1 MIYYNSIDYKCR
13 YRKVGIM
20 KKTPEVKNPR
30 LGQVGGQALL
40 EGVMMRSGETIATS
54 VRATDGTIKAKRE
67 KFVSARKKY
76 KFCALP
82 LVRGVVSFV
91 ESMKM
96 SLSTMN
102 DAVNMLGLEEEEET
116 KFEKWLKEKFGKNI
130 FDVLM
135 PFVYVLAILLAVGI
149 FFFLPSAAAK
159 LISLPFGGD
168 IGPWYSVVEGLMK
181 AAIFVGYIA
190 LISLMPDIRRT
201 FEYHGAEHKS
211 IFCYEAGEELTVE
224 NVKKHKRFHPRCGT
238 SFMFVM
244 ILLGIV
250 IGLFIPF
257 ENPFLRTGCKLLLL
271 PLTCGIG
278 FEFLMIAGKHDNW
291 LTRFFSAPGIW
302 MQRLTTREPDASQI
316 EVAIRSLKLA
326 MPDVFPEESLENVE
340 DALTKTAP
348 ETEKEEKNET

>member
-1 MIYYNSIDYKCR
+1 
-13 YRKVGIM
+13 M
-20 KKTPEVKNPR
+20 KKTPEEKNPR

-54 VRATDGTIKAKRE
+54 VRGMDGSIKAKRT

-76 KFCALP
+76 KICALP

-102 DAVNMLGLEEEEET
+102 DAVNMLGIEEEEET

-149 FFFLPSAAAK
+149 FFFLPSLVTS
-159 LISLPFGGD
+159 LIALPFGGD
-168 IGPWYSVVEGLMK
+168 IGPWRSIIEGLAK
-181 AAIFVGYIA
+181 AGIFVGYIA

-250 IGLFIPF
+250 LGLFIPF

-271 PLTCGIG
+271 PITMGLG
-278 FEFLMIAGKHDNW
+278 FEFLMFAGKHDNW
-291 LTRFFSAPGIW
+291 LVRALSAPGIW
-302 MQRLTTREPDASQI
+302 MQGLTTREPDGEQI

-326 MPDVFPEESLENVE
+326 MPDVFPEESLENVDDE
-340 DALTKTAP
+340 LTKPAD
-348 ETEKEEKNET
+348 EAKNEEKHES

>member
-1 MIYYNSIDYKCR
+1 MNN
-13 YRKVGIM
+13 
-20 KKTPEVKNPR
+20 KTPDPR
-30 LGQVGGQALL
+30 ICGIVGGQAVL
-40 EGVMMRSGETIATS
+40 EGVMMKSGKRCSLA
-54 VRATDGTIKAKRE
+54 VRMPDGSIKLDNSS
-67 KFVSARKKY
+67 FVSLRQKNKL
-76 KFCALP
+76 CNLP
-82 LVRGVVSFV
+82 VIRGCISFV
-91 ESMKM
+91 EQLILSM
-96 SLSTMN
+96 
-102 DAVNMLGLEEEEET
+102 DMLTKSADMQGIDTDEPET

-135 PFVYVLAILLAVGI
+135 PFVYVLAILLAIGI

-278 FEFLMIAGKHDNW
+278 FEFLMIAGKHDNG

-340 DALTKTAP
+340 DTLTKIAP
-348 ETEKEEKNET
+348 EAEKEEKNET

>member
-1 MIYYNSIDYKCR
+1 
-13 YRKVGIM
+13 M
-20 KKTPEVKNPR
+20 KKTPEVKNCR

-40 EGVMMRSGETIATS
+40 EGVMMRSGEIVATS
-54 VRATDGTIKAKRE
+54 VRSMDGTIKSKRDR
-67 KFVSARKKY
+67 FISARKKH
-76 KFCALP
+76 KFFALP

-116 KFEKWLKEKFGKNI
+116 KFEKWLKKKFGKNI

-135 PFVYVLAILLAVGI
+135 PIVYVLAILLAVGI
-149 FFFLPSAAAK
+149 FFFLPSAVTK
-159 LISLPFGGD
+159 LISLPFGGE
-168 IGPWYSVVEGLMK
+168 IGAWYSVIEGTMK
-181 AAIFVGYIA
+181 ALIFVGYIA
-190 LISLMPDIRRT
+190 LISLMPDIKRT

-211 IFCYEAGEELTVE
+211 IFCYEAGEELTPE
-224 NVKKHKRFHPRCGT
+224 NVKKYKRFHPRCGT

-271 PLTCGIG
+271 PLTMGIG
-278 FEFLMIAGKHDNW
+278 FEFLMFAGKHDNF
-291 LTRFFSAPGIW
+291 LIRALSAPGLW
-302 MQRLTTREPDASQI
+302 MQNLTTREPDEKQI
-316 EVAIRSLKLA
+316 EVAIRSLKLS
-326 MPDVFPEESLENVE
+326 MPEVFPEETLENVTDSLTE
-340 DALTKTAP
+340 GAEKDAESAEKT
-348 ETEKEEKNET
+348 ENHEG